1 MVTKQAISRLLY
13 TIGKGH
19 KPNETDKLALNSI
32 LTYINKFESE
42 TIQENLLFAKL
53 YTLVLSDFLSH
64 YENIDFANSQLNKE
78 LSRPINYHIQIL
90 QMRLKTN
97 ELDNFFKSKGIVDPL
112 IIGKPISEALDRYE
126 KNKYLFPKLNVNELL
141 EVSDTW
147 DYDNVVA
154 HLNRNINESLIA
166 YKNV

>member
-32 LTYINKFESE
+32 LSYINKFESE

-53 YTLVLSDFLSH
+53 YTLVLSDFLLQ
-64 YENIDFANSQLNKE
+64 YKDIDFANTQLNKE
-78 LSRPINYHIQIL
+78 LSRPINYHTQIL
-90 QMRLKTN
+90 QMRLKTF
-97 ELDNFFKSKGIVDPL
+97 ELDTFFKSKGIVDPL
-112 IIGKPISEALDRYE
+112 IIGKPISEALERYE
-126 KNKYLFPKLNVNELL
+126 SNKQLFPSINVKELL
-141 EVSDTW
+141 EASDTW
-147 DYDNVVA
+147 DYDNVVS